1 MKDPLDTSRRRRNR
15 RSIGDVTF
23 DNFEAGIPVMVLE
36 VSTPPDNETVECA
49 HRPALCQQAVDEM
62 AADKA
67 GAARHQIN
75 SQRQF
80 HLATPQ
86 APA

>member
-1 MKDPLDTSRRRRNR
+1 ML
-15 RSIGDVTF
+15 
-23 DNFEAGIPVMVLE
+23 LE
-36 VSTPPDNETVECA
+36 VGVPADDETIECP
-49 HRPALCQQAVDEM
+49 HRAALRQQAVDEV
-62 AADKA
+62 ASDKA
-67 GAARHQIN
+67 GAACHQVN